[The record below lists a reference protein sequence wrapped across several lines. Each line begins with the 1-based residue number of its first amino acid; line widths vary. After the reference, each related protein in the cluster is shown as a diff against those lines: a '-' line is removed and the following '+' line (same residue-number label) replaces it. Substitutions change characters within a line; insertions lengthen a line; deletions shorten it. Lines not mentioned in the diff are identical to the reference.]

1 VLEGWAIGRVRRAS
15 GQPLFLV
22 RRRHVDG
29 EVRIEPAHVG
39 LQRSGVRQEVSLA
52 FALVALAAC
61 DRATSVARSGPDA
74 QPQGAALVVQGAAL
88 VVDDATV
95 PSCTVSY
102 QCGLS
107 HPRLGSS
114 SRTTSVDMSTCTR
127 TTSSESRAYE
137 RTPPPPSQKDASSR
151 SSSST
156 KLSTADCARIRAAL
170 TAVSQADARAAQ
182 ESAQVDTE
190 ACSVSLDCKGDA
202 APRLDVQ
209 RQTITGP
216 SRVEEL
222 IRAVLGVAP

>member
-1 VLEGWAIGRVRRAS
+1 M
-15 GQPLFLV
+15 
-22 RRRHVDG
+22 
-29 EVRIEPAHVG
+29 
-39 LQRSGVRQEVSLA
+39 RQEVRLA
-52 FALVALAAC
+52 FALLALAAC
-61 DRATSVARSGPDA
+61 NRSTSVARSEPDA
-74 QPQGAALVVQGAAL
+74 QPQRAALV

-107 HPRLGSS
+107 HPGLGSS

-127 TTSSESRAYE
+127 TTSSESHAYE
-137 RTPPPPSQKDASSR
+137 RTPPPPSDKDASAR

-156 KLSTADCARIRAAL
+156 KLSSADCARIRAAL
-170 TAVSQADARAAQ
+170 TALTQADARAAQ
-182 ESAQVDTE
+182 ESAHVDTE

-202 APRLDVQ
+202 ASRLDVQ

-222 IRAVLGVAP
+222 IRAVLGISP